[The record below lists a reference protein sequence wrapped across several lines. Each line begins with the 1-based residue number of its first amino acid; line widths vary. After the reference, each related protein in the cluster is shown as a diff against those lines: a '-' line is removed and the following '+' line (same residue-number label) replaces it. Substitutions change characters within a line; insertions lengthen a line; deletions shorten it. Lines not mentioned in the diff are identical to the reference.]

1 MNQISQKAVKMID
14 QKQHPSQW
22 EWSQGYKH
30 TKLFQ
35 ARVMF
40 RSPYFCVHPNTRP
53 VVTLPFWDRYQHS
66 CLSTFMLWP
75 TLGCGFMHGTAG
87 NLNRLLKGWWILQ
100 THRLVA
106 KIMCFIVTS
115 TECSNM
121 DIPLDSCSFL
131 FLACTEVSSL
141 ISTNCSL
148 MMVHSHSL
156 AIIVSIN
163 RL

>member
-35 ARVMF
+35 ASTGMF

-100 THRLVA
+100 THMLVA

-121 DIPLDSCSFL
+121 IPLDSCSFL
-131 FLACTEVSSL
+131 FLCMHGSL
-141 ISTNCSL
+141 ITDQYKL
-148 MMVHSHSL
+148 FTDDGTY
-156 AIIVSIN
+156 IVIH
-163 RL
+163 